1 MPPTQGNSSFIPKRS
16 PAKKVRPRQR
26 GGFSL
31 LSIISTAVFTAS
43 FIASGAVFLYERQ
56 VNNEFASTVLEL
68 NEAINS
74 FSEAD
79 MSRVVDFDDRLKLT
93 TNLVGSHVSLT
104 ELLTILEQNTTSNI
118 QYTKLTIERTT
129 RDDVVVTAAGVTA
142 GLNNVIF
149 QEATYSRSSDVVDST
164 VSELTFGYGE
174 VGTVPAESVPVTFT
188 SEFVFSPEFIQYRPG
203 QTPAVTIPVST
214 GNDNADGDAPGAPQN
229 ADPGAGNDLSL

>member
-16 PAKKVRPRQR
+16 PSKKVRPRQR

-31 LSIISTAVFTAS
+31 LSIISTAVFVAA

-56 VNNEFASTVLEL
+56 VNNEFAATVLEL

-93 TNLVGSHVSLT
+93 ASLVGSHVSLT
-104 ELLTILEQNTTSNI
+104 ELLTILEQNTTNNI
-118 QYTKLTIERTT
+118 QFTKVTIERAT
-129 RDDVVVTAAGVTA
+129 RDEVLVTAAGVTA

-149 QEATYSRSSDVVDST
+149 QEATYGRSSDVVGST

-174 VGTVPAESVPVTFT
+174 VGTVPVELVPVTFT
-188 SEFVFSPEFIQYRPG
+188 SEFVFSPEYIQYRPG
-203 QTPAVTIPVST
+203 QAPAVTLPVSA
-214 GNDNADGDAPGAPQN
+214 GNDSADGDVPGAPQN
-229 ADPGAGNDLSL
+229 TDVVDDNDLSL